1 MSIDSFLQPR
11 ILRPILFLSLWVGF
25 CIILGATLGIFSDS
39 SLPILIVLAITGF
52 LVFMAMDLA
61 LYAMLICFPFSFR
74 YILPSQTEVQTPTEP
89 LLGMLVFAFILKHIL
104 DVAIKIERSD
114 QKRDFFPFGIPVL
127 FYAFVTLISTFN
139 APDLYVSAKGA
150 IRAITYMMLA
160 FLVYEV
166 VQDRRELRRLFVAT
180 IPSAVIA
187 VVWTSI
193 VLVYQIDQWRWTSA
207 YYGAPFTNYTAYGS
221 FTTVFLFIILSR
233 LLFDPTPY
241 DRVLWTGL
249 LSIFAGGLI
258 LCFSRGVWI
267 SVIMAFGFL
276 FMQLGRGE
284 QHKKILFGAVI
295 GVLILVIF
303 SLPGLS
309 NLIFDRISTIFNLQF
324 ASNRSRL
331 LRWGQAFLMFLQSP
345 IIGNGYG
352 AFAMIYEQSVALVGA
367 YTAKFQLG
375 AHSEYLQVL
384 AELGIVGFAVW
395 LWVIIA
401 FFRYGLRALQQ
412 IGVGFYRSMIVG
424 LMAAEFS
431 MFVLFTV
438 FSMPS
443 GDELAVPFWLI
454 YGLLPAVVKMAKQE
468 PAME

>member
-1 MSIDSFLQPR
+1 MLTIFALVIAIRFKFFDLPLGRNEGTYAYMGVR
-11 ILRPILFLSLWVGF
+11 ILDG
-25 CIILGATLGIFSDS
+25 
-39 SLPILIVLAITGF
+39 
-52 LVFMAMDLA
+52 
-61 LYAMLICFPFSFR
+61 
-74 YILPSQTEVQTPTEP
+74 
-89 LLGMLVFAFILKHIL
+89 
-104 DVAIKIERSD
+104 AIKIERSN
-114 QKRDFFPFGIPVL
+114 QKRDFFPFGIPVFL
-127 FYAFVTLISTFN
+127 YAFVTLISTFN

-207 YYGAPFTNYTAYGS
+207 YYGAPFTNYMAYGS
-221 FTTVFLFIILSR
+221 FTAVFLFIILSR
-233 LLFDPTPY
+233 LLSDPTLY

-249 LSIFAGGLI
+249 LGIFGGGLI

-267 SVIMAFGFL
+267 SVIMTFGFL
-276 FMQLGRGE
+276 FMQLGKGE
-284 QHKKILFGAVI
+284 QHKKILFGASVGI
-295 GVLILVIF
+295 LILVIF
-303 SLPGLS
+303 SFPGLS
-309 NLIFDRISTIFNLQF
+309 NLLFDRISTVFSFQF

-352 AFAMIYEQSVALVGA
+352 AFAMIYEQNVALVGT

-384 AELGIVGFAVW
+384 AELGIIGFAIW

-401 FFRYGLRALQQ
+401 FFRCGLRALQY
-412 IGVGFYRSMIVG
+412 IDDGFHRSLIVG
-424 LMAAEFS
+424 LMTAEFS
-431 MFVLFTV
+431 MLVLFAV

-454 YGLLPAVVKMAKQE
+454 YGLLPAVVKMAKQ
-468 PAME
+468 PSME